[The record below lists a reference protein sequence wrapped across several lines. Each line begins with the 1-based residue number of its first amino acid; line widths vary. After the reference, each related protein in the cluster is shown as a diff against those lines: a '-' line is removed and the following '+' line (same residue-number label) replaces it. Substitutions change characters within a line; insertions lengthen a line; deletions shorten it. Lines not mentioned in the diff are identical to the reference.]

1 MGFHRV
7 FTIQKNVSLTK
18 RVAVQYVA
26 VFSYFLRYAIIFGA
40 YPPFSCWQIT
50 WLLLYPNN
58 SQYIPTINLTIQYDM
73 YPHISRTH
81 KTKHIP
87 SYPHISITCYP
98 TYPRIIWGFQ
108 YQNGQIWMIW
118 GYTPK
123 TQDLHIY
130 FRMQILN
137 RYYAIHIQYIQ
148 NTYTIHIQYI
158 YNTYRI
164 HI

>member
-58 SQYIPTINLTIQYDM
+58 SQYIPTMVGEQ
-73 YPHISRTH
+73 IS
-81 KTKHIP
+81 P
-87 SYPHISITCYP
+87 FPQLP
-98 TYPRIIWGFQ
+98 TYPHDIPLIS
-108 YQNGQIWMIW
+108 
-118 GYTPK
+118 P
-123 TQDLHIY
+123 
-130 FRMQILN
+130 
-137 RYYAIHIQYIQ
+137 
-148 NTYTIHIQYI
+148 
-158 YNTYRI
+158 
-164 HI
+164 